1 MIKYKTISAMALE
14 TGYSEKAIRHKIA
27 NGIWPDG
34 IKVQAPDGRILISV
48 EGYNEWVENN
58 RTKTN
63 IKESA
68 IKAAL
73 HSNLLSVTKAHSSS
87 RRMNV
92 IPIKSRVGS

>member
-48 EGYNEWVENN
+48 EGYNEWVENISGMKN
-58 RTKTN
+58 MR
-63 IKESA
+63 EST
-68 IKAAL
+68 IRVNL
-73 HSNLLSVTKAHSSS
+73 HSDLTSATKPNNSS

-92 IPIKSRVGS
+92 IPIKSRVGK